1 VADRAV
7 INASPL
13 IFLSRGGHLG
23 LLGSFAAEIWVP
35 EPVAGEI
42 RRRGDQ
48 DITAEALAST
58 AWLVVQPVPP
68 VPTAITE
75 WRLGIGESATLAL
88 ALAHGLEAIVD
99 DLAGRKCAASIGV
112 EVRGTLGI
120 VLAAKQRGLIPAAR
134 PIIEN
139 LTSAGLYLSRGVL
152 DAALRRVG
160 E

>member
-23 LLGSFAAEIWVP
+23 LLGAFAAEIWVP

-42 RRRGDQ
+42 RRRGAR

-58 AWLVVQPVPP
+58 AWLVVRPVPP
-68 VPTAITE
+68 IPTTITE

-88 ALAHGLEAIVD
+88 DIMF
-99 DLAGRKCAASIGV
+99 
-112 EVRGTLGI
+112 
-120 VLAAKQRGLIPAAR
+120 
-134 PIIEN
+134 
-139 LTSAGLYLSRGVL
+139 
-152 DAALRRVG
+152 
-160 E
+160 